1 MPEEQSGEYEVGFGK
16 PPLRS
21 RFKLGQSGNPKGR
34 PRGSKNLAT
43 LLDNELNARVPITE
57 NGKRKTVTMR
67 NAISKQTVR
76 KAAAGEERFIKL
88 VFELDQRRSVGEA
101 SAQSDN
107 APLDQDDRKVMKDL
121 VEQLKIEQDNCN
133 G

>member
-21 RFKLGQSGNPKGR
+21 RFKPGQSGNPKGR

-43 LLDNELNARVPITE
+43 LLEEELNARVPITE
-57 NGKRKTVTMR
+57 NGKRKNVTMR
-67 NAISKQTVR
+67 KAISKQTVR

-88 VFELDQRRSVGEA
+88 VFEFDQHRSVREA
-101 SAQSDN
+101 SAPSDD

-121 VEQLKIEQDNCN
+121 IEQLKIEQDN
-133 G
+133 